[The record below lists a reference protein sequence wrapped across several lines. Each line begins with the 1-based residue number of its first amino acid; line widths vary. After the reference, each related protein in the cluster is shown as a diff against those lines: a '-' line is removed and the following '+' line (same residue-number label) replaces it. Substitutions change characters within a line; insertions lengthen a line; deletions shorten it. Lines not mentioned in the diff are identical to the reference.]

1 MVFGSPSFLGTVF
14 ATHEPLDWTNNTFIG
29 TECDKFLQL
38 STKLS
43 VAPEKPCFT
52 PCFWRF
58 CGNQVAGAGVADF
71 ETRACPL
78 VAVC

>member
-1 MVFGSPSFLGTVF
+1 MFGSPSFLGTVF

-58 CGNQVAGAGVADF
+58 AVIKAPALEKPIF
-71 ETRACPL
+71 ETRTCPL